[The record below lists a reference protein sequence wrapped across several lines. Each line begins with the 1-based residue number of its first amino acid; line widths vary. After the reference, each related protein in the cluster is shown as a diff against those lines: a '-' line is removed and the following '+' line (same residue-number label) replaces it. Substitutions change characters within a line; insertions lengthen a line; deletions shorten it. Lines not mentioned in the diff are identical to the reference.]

1 MLLQG
6 VENRSAKVSSL
17 RERIITL
24 AKLLVGSSA
33 AGFFIA
39 VVQHYVTFGVHGYGF
54 GHDALLL
61 ACFEGGMLGL
71 FFGIPTGLITFY
83 LILQGRVTV
92 KQVLIIT
99 LGSMVVGCLGGI
111 FFDWPFAFATPVL
124 TMYIAWGVK
133 AYQLFKE
140 TS

>member
-1 MLLQG
+1 L
-6 VENRSAKVSSL
+6 
-17 RERIITL
+17 
-24 AKLLVGSSA
+24 
-33 AGFFIA
+33 IA

-61 ACFEGGMLGL
+61 ACFEGGMLGV

-83 LILQGRVTV
+83 VILQGHVTV
-92 KQVLIIT
+92 KQAFIIT
-99 LGSMVVGCLGGI
+99 LGSMAVGCLGGI
-111 FFDWPFAFATPVL
+111 FFDWLFAFATPVL

-133 AYQLFKE
+133 AHQLFKE